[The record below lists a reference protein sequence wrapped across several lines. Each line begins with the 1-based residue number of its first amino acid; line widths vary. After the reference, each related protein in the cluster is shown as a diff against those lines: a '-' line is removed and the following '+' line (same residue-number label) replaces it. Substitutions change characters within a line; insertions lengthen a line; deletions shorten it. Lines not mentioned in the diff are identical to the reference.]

1 MGNGTEL
8 GRVRALG
15 SAHSGAHHWLL
26 QRYTAIGNMFAGLYL
41 FFGLVRKTDY
51 GHESIHHWLHA
62 PLPALIAGL
71 FVISTFWHARLGLQV
86 LAEDYVK
93 DNANKFAVMAALNLL
108 TFAGAAFGLLS
119 VARIALGGA

>member
-8 GRVRALG
+8 GKVRALG

-26 QRYTAIGNMFAGLYL
+26 QRYTAIANLLGGLFL
-41 FFGLVRKTDY
+41 LGGLVTKHDY
-51 GHESIHHWLHA
+51 SFQSIRDWLHS
-62 PLPALIAGL
+62 PLTGTLVGL

-86 LAEDYVK
+86 LAEDYIHEH
-93 DNANKFAVMAALNLL
+93 ANKFAAMAVLNLL

-119 VARIALGGA
+119 VARIALGA

>member
-26 QRYTAIGNMFAGLYL
+26 QRYTAIGNMFAGLFLLLGLLAKGDYS
-41 FFGLVRKTDY
+41 FG
-51 GHESIHHWLHA
+51 SIHDWLHS
-62 PLPALIAGL
+62 PLAALMAGL

-93 DNANKFAVMAALNLL
+93 DNANKFAVIAVLNLL
-108 TFAGAAFGLLS
+108 AFAGAAFGLLS
-119 VARIALGGA
+119 VARIALGA

>member
-26 QRYTAIGNMFAGLYL
+26 QRYTAIGNLLTGLYL
-41 FFGLVRKTDY
+41 FFALLRLTDY
-51 GHESIHHWLHA
+51 SFPTIHRWLHA
-62 PLPALIAGL
+62 PLPATLTGL
-71 FVISTFWHARLGLQV
+71 FVLSTFWHARLGLQV
-86 LAEDYVK
+86 LIEDYVHEH
-93 DNANKFAVMAALNLL
+93 ANKFAVMAALNLL

-119 VARIALGGA
+119 VARIALGA

>member
-41 FFGLVRKTDY
+41 LLSLILTTDFS
-51 GHESIHHWLHA
+51 HKAIHDWLHA

-93 DNANKFAVMAALNLL
+93 DNANKFAVSVALNLL

-119 VARIALGGA
+119 VARIALGA

>member
-15 SAHSGAHHWLL
+15 SAHSGAHQWLL
-26 QRYTAIGNMFAGLYL
+26 QRYTAIGNMFAGLFL
-41 FFGLVRKTDY
+41 LFGLLVKGDY
-51 GHESIHHWLHA
+51 SFASVHDWLHS
-62 PLPALIAGL
+62 PLPALMAGL

-93 DNANKFAVMAALNLL
+93 DNANKFAVMALLNLL
-108 TFAGAAFGLLS
+108 TFAGAAFGVLS
-119 VARIALGGA
+119 VARIALGA